1 MAFEVYK
8 PRGERSEKLPLVSLS
23 KNSLVMNNKA
33 REKLN
38 MPATVEL
45 SFDRDNNTIRIKP
58 SKGGLSVKKTKV
70 FAKGFYNYFGISKK
84 VRYAAVFSDADDA
97 LYVNIE
103 QSNQQ

>member
-23 KNSLVMNNKA
+23 KNSLVMNTKA

-38 MPATVEL
+38 KPAVVEL
-45 SFDRDNNTIRIKP
+45 SFDKENNIIRIRQGKD
-58 SKGGLSVKKTKV
+58 GLSVKKTKV
-70 FAKGFYNYFGISKK
+70 FAKGFFNHFKISSKG
-84 VRYAAVFSDADDA
+84 RYVAVFVESDNA
-97 LYVNIE
+97 LYVNLD

>member
-38 MPATVEL
+38 KPAAVEL
-45 SFDRDNNTIRIKP
+45 SFDRDSNVIRIKQ
-58 SKGGLSVKKTKV
+58 SKDGLSVKKTKV
-70 FAKGFYNYFGISKK
+70 FAKGFFNHFCISSKG
-84 VRYAAVFSDADDA
+84 RFAAAFEESDNA
-97 LYVNIE
+97 LYVSLDP
-103 QSNQQ
+103 SNKS

>member
-38 MPATVEL
+38 KPEVVEL
-45 SFDRDNNTIRIKP
+45 SFDKDNNTIRIKP
-58 SKGGLSVKKTKV
+58 SQDGLNVKKTKV
-70 FAKGFYNYFGISKK
+70 FAKGFFNYFRISSKG
-84 VRYAAVFSDADDA
+84 RYAAVYNDTDNA

-103 QSNQQ
+103 QTNLQ